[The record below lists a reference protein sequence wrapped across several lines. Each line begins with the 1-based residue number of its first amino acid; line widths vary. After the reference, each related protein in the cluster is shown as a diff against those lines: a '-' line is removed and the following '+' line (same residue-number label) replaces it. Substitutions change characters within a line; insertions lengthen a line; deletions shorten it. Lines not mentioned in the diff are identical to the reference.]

1 LQKAIREF
9 IFFKNKN
16 AFLFVDSARLR
27 RIQSTLKQYVKDWIC
42 CQKTVCGVG
51 VNMGDDNL
59 KAGDVKIFLKSG
71 NPVRLIE
78 PDGKGWVVER
88 TTGSS
93 KGKQMW
99 CPSRSLV
106 DKSALE

>member
-27 RIQSTLKQYVKDWIC
+27 RTQPAQKQYVKDRLC

-51 VNMGDDNL
+51 VN
-59 KAGDVKIFLKSG
+59 
-71 NPVRLIE
+71 
-78 PDGKGWVVER
+78 
-88 TTGSS
+88 
-93 KGKQMW
+93 
-99 CPSRSLV
+99 
-106 DKSALE
+106 